1 MFKLSLA
8 YRAAA
13 TRSSAGG
20 GGNAADA
27 VPSLPPQL
35 EHGWLPVERRHR
47 TDVLRRAIHALN
59 SQRALVFMNYAARL
73 KARAA

>member
-1 MFKLSLA
+1 M
-8 YRAAA
+8 
-13 TRSSAGG
+13 
-20 GGNAADA
+20 
-27 VPSLPPQL
+27 PSLPPQL